1 MSNTTL
7 TLTPVT
13 LVAAGTSKAAAGTT
27 RGVADMR
34 GKLGGLLTMKI
45 ANGATGPTV
54 GCDFVVYVG
63 ESTGTK
69 REFSRQ
75 TAPTTNN
82 AVTEFVVEVPPS
94 AMFVNCTFTGNTAQA
109 VTVEAYAQELTTVG

>member
-1 MSNTTL
+1 M
-7 TLTPVT
+7 
-13 LVAAGTSKAAAGTT
+13 AASKTSRTIQASATNSAGGSTNGTELDLSTKYGAIICAKITN
-27 RGVADMR
+27 
-34 GKLGGLLTMKI
+34 GG
-45 ANGATGPTV
+45 TGPTI

-75 TAPTTNN
+75 TAPTTNS

-94 AMFVNCTFTGNTAQA
+94 VMFVNVTFIGNTAQD
-109 VTVEAYAQELTTVG
+109 VTVECYAQELTGIA